1 MPYRVIFDVA
11 DRLPDI
17 ALGVTAFL
25 VFGAVGVVALWRLD
39 AVLARW
45 PLVLTAG
52 TGLFALEA
60 VVNRQPLVLGFS
72 AFAFAI
78 GVGSEVYN
86 RRVPAAERQKGL
98 ALGGTA
104 TMLGAVLLTF
114 AMLFGLPMI
123 PAIPSTT
130 AVASSTSSATGTKRS
145 AVTATCSARVPSRA
159 TPRPSPKT

>member
-11 DRLPDI
+11 DRVPDI

-25 VFGAVGVVALWRLD
+25 VFAAVGVAALWRLD
-39 AVLARW
+39 AVLVRW

-104 TMLGAVLLTF
+104 
-114 AMLFGLPMI
+114 
-123 PAIPSTT
+123 
-130 AVASSTSSATGTKRS
+130 
-145 AVTATCSARVPSRA
+145 
-159 TPRPSPKT
+159 